1 MRKNRVTRG
10 IVGILAVCMLALS
23 GCGEKEPEVNP
34 NVELVLSDF
43 ANVILTAGEFSE
55 ELYPVPDS
63 MVANMYGITDA
74 VEARVYAGSGATPEE
89 IGLFAFADTDGAAAG
104 LELAKQRLS
113 DQKRAFTDY
122 NPDEKYRLEDY
133 AVVEQAG
140 KYVIYCVSSS
150 DAAAEAIAA
159 ELAG

>member
-1 MRKNRVTRG
+1 MKKNRATKG
-10 IVGILAVCMLALS
+10 IVGILAACMLALA
-23 GCGEKEPEVNP
+23 GCGEKETEINP
-34 NVELVLSDF
+34 NVEIVLSDF
-43 ANVILTAGEFSE
+43 ANVILMTGEFSE
-55 ELYPVPDS
+55 ELHPVPES

-74 VEARVYAGSGATPEE
+74 VEAWVYAGSGATPEE
-89 IGLFAFADTDGAAAG
+89 IALFAFSDTNAAAAG

-140 KYVIYCVSSS
+140 KYVIYCVSSGS
-150 DAAAEAIAA
+150 AAEEVISAQIA
-159 ELAG
+159 G

>member
-1 MRKNRVTRG
+1 MRKNRATRG
-10 IVGILAVCMLALS
+10 LAGLLAVCMLALS

-43 ANVILTAGEFSE
+43 ANVILTDAEFSE
-55 ELYPVPDS
+55 ELSPVPDPL
-63 MVANMYGITDA
+63 AATMYGLRDA
-74 VEARVYAGSGATPEE
+74 VEAHVYAGSGATPEE

-133 AVVEQAG
+133 AVVAQAG
-140 KYVIYCVSSS
+140 KYVIYCVSYS

-159 ELAG
+159 EISG

>member
-10 IVGILAVCMLALS
+10 MIGILAVCMLALS
-23 GCGEKEPEVNP
+23 GCGEKAPDVNP

-74 VEARVYAGSGATPEE
+74 VESHV
-89 IGLFAFADTDGAAAG
+89 
-104 LELAKQRLS
+104 
-113 DQKRAFTDY
+113 
-122 NPDEKYRLEDY
+122 
-133 AVVEQAG
+133 
-140 KYVIYCVSSS
+140 
-150 DAAAEAIAA
+150 
-159 ELAG
+159 

>member
-1 MRKNRVTRG
+1 M
-10 IVGILAVCMLALS
+10 
-23 GCGEKEPEVNP
+23 PEAAP
-34 NVELVLSDF
+34 RRRRSDC
-43 ANVILTAGEFSE
+43 S
-55 ELYPVPDS
+55 
-63 MVANMYGITDA
+63 DA
-74 VEARVYAGSGATPEE
+74 
-89 IGLFAFADTDGAAAG
+89 DHAAAG

-150 DAAAEAIAA
+150 DAAAEVIAS
-159 ELAG
+159 EISG